1 MRISTVGTTIN
12 SQDGFTYI
20 LLLIA
25 VVVLGILAGAAHI
38 MTSHVVR
45 EEKEAEL
52 LFRGEAYRHAIA
64 AYYAAGRTVK
74 SYPRNLEDLVND
86 PRYAH
91 RHYLRR
97 LYRDPLTGG
106 KWNVVH
112 ASDGGISGV
121 FSTAPGKPLKQ
132 GNFPPDERNFA
143 KAKSYAD
150 WVFEYTPSPPGKLG
164 AGGLPEQGAGNAA
177 PAGTG
182 GTPLGQ

>member
-1 MRISTVGTTIN
+1 MVVKVAMVTTRTSTVGTARN
-12 SQDGFTYI
+12 RQAGFTYI

-45 EEKEAEL
+45 EDKEAEL

-74 SYPRNLEDLVND
+74 SYPRNLQDLVND
-86 PRYAH
+86 PRYAN

-97 LYRDPLTGG
+97 LYHDPLTGG
-106 KWNVVH
+106 KWEVVR
-112 ASDGGISGV
+112 APDGGVSGV
-121 FSTAPGKPLKQ
+121 FSAAPGKPLKQ

-143 KAKSYAD
+143 KAKSYAS
-150 WVFEYTPSPPGKLG
+150 WVFEYTPPAPGKPG
-164 AGGLPEQGAGNAA
+164 ASGLPA
-177 PAGTG
+177 PGTG
-182 GTPLGQ
+182 NSTVQ